1 MNKIAIIGAGPTGA
15 TLALRLA
22 QAGIEVKL
30 IEAAK
35 NFQRQFRGEGLM
47 PSGLEALEQMDLSEI
62 LERVPQRPIDS
73 WEIIVNERSLF
84 QIQEP
89 FEPSKPP
96 CTLVSQ
102 PHLLTEIVNKASQYP
117 NLEFLPGS
125 AVKELVQNQAGRVV
139 GVKLASGQEITADLV
154 IGADGRNS
162 IVRKQAGLKLTKL
175 SSEIDILW
183 FKLSPDQL
191 LESENTFYSIVR
203 DRSSFGLFRSST
215 GELNLGWALHQDD
228 DYDWKT
234 TDWRQKL
241 ADTTPEWLAK
251 HIRAETTTITA
262 PLLLSVVVGRCPQW
276 YKPGVLLLGDAAH
289 PMSPIRAQGINMALQ
304 DALFASKQ
312 LITLWQD
319 QADTSII
326 DKILA
331 QIQSTRE
338 PAIIKIQKLQ
348 QTEFAQAQKLRRF
361 AILRSLVSNFAPLV
375 GLVVRGSWFKRQLKM
390 R

>member
-1 MNKIAIIGAGPTGA
+1 MSRIVIVGAGPTGA
-15 TLALRLA
+15 TLALLLA
-22 QAGIEVKL
+22 RAGIEVKL

-47 PSGLEALEQMDLSEI
+47 PSGLEALKQMNLSRI
-62 LERVPQRPIDS
+62 IDKIPQRKIDS
-73 WEIIVNERSLF
+73 WEILINERSLF
-84 QIQEP
+84 KIKEP
-89 FEPSKPP
+89 FEVNKPP

-102 PHLLTEIVNKASQYP
+102 PHFLAEVVSEASQYT
-117 NLEFLPGS
+117 NFEFLPGS
-125 AVKELVQNQAGRVV
+125 AVKELVKNKTGRTI

-154 IGADGRNS
+154 VGADGRNS
-162 IVRKQAGLKLTKL
+162 LVRKQAEIELTKL

-183 FKLSPDQL
+183 FKLSPGKL

-203 DRSSFGLFRSST
+203 DRNSFGLFRSST

-241 ADTTPEWLAK
+241 ADTAPEWLAN

-262 PLLLSVVVGRCPQW
+262 PLLLSVVVGRCSQW

-304 DALFASKQ
+304 DALFASQ
-312 LITLWQD
+312 HLIDLWQD
-319 QADTSII
+319 KKNHTTV
-326 DKILA
+326 DKILT
-331 QIQSTRE
+331 QIQETRE
-338 PAIIKIQKLQ
+338 PAIKKIQKLQ

-361 AILRSLVSNFAPLV
+361 AILRTLVSNFAPLA
-375 GLVVRGSWFKRQLKM
+375 GLIIRGSWLRRQLKM